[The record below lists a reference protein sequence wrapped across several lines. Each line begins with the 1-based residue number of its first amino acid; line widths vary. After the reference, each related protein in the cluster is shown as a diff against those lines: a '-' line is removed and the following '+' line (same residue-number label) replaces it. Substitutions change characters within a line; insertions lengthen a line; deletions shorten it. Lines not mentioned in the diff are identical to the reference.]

1 MIHILHINLIAGRS
15 GAAGLCQSIIDGLD
29 SGQFSSHQLVWYDFV
44 GQKNTTSKYITTTSK
59 RYKTIRYKGAVWLN
73 FLFELMTPE
82 CIDYKRLSQQVF
94 YQQADIIHLHSIQW
108 GYFNRHDLD
117 KISTEKKII
126 MTLHDDWIVSWND
139 QNNNL
144 FPYKKNFQYNK
155 RLEVLQPLPITYVW
169 VSDWM
174 SNKIKNDPIV
184 WSNAIYTIY
193 NGINTSIFKET
204 DKIQA
209 RNQLW
214 LPLDKTISI
223 SIAWSGSKSNLK
235 GLQYVKKLAKQYKS
249 DSSVLFMTIW
259 NHTYNSYENIIE
271 LPFISQQDIA
281 LYFSAADIFLYPTLA
296 DSFGLVVAESLAC
309 WCPVITFNTWWVPEI
324 ITNKKG
330 NYIAKYKD
338 YDDLLQWFQWA
349 IKQKNTISVSLDHK
363 FSLHHMIQQYQEL
376 YLKLHNT

>member
-29 SGQFSSHQLVWYDFV
+29 PEQFSSHQLVGYNFSD
-44 GQKNTTSKYITTTSK
+44 QEKTTSKYKTNSTLL
-59 RYKTIRYKGAVWLN
+59 YKTLRYKGAVWLN
-73 FLFELMTPE
+73 FLFEIMTPE
-82 CIDYKRLSQQVF
+82 CIDYKRLSLQDF
-94 YQQADIIHLHSIQW
+94 YKQADIIHLHSIQW

-155 RLEVLQPLPITYVW
+155 RLKILQPLPITYVW

-184 WSNAIYTIY
+184 WSNAVYTIY
-193 NGINTSIFKET
+193 NGIDIEIFKKT
-204 DKIQA
+204 DKLEA
-209 RNQLW
+209 RKKLW
-214 LPLDKTISI
+214 LPIDKTISI
-223 SIAWSGSKSNLK
+223 SIAWSGSKSKLK
-235 GLQYVKKLAKQYKS
+235 GLHYVKKIAKQYKS
-249 DSSVLFMTIW
+249 DSSLLFITLW
-259 NHTYNSYENIIE
+259 NHKYSFYDNVIE
-271 LPFISQQDIA
+271 LPFISQQEMA

-309 WCPVITFNTWWVPEI
+309 WCPVITFDTWWVPEI

-349 IKQKNTISVSLDHK
+349 IKQKNTISVSFDHK
-363 FSLHHMIQQYQEL
+363 FSLHNMIQQYQEL

>member
-214 LPLDKTISI
+214 LPLD
-223 SIAWSGSKSNLK
+223 L
-235 GLQYVKKLAKQYKS
+235 
-249 DSSVLFMTIW
+249 
-259 NHTYNSYENIIE
+259 
-271 LPFISQQDIA
+271 
-281 LYFSAADIFLYPTLA
+281 
-296 DSFGLVVAESLAC
+296 SL
-309 WCPVITFNTWWVPEI
+309 IHI
-324 ITNKKG
+324 
-330 NYIAKYKD
+330 
-338 YDDLLQWFQWA
+338 
-349 IKQKNTISVSLDHK
+349 
-363 FSLHHMIQQYQEL
+363 
-376 YLKLHNT
+376 